1 MGHGHCIVVLCAAL
15 AIPVSSAGQTASDW
29 RYTQAGG
36 LIGGAVM
43 IGLTRA
49 SVAACGVG
57 CDNDMPAGAEL
68 ILAGIGAGIGSLAGY
83 AADRLRGDTNPVF
96 SVRAGPFF
104 NHMAMRSSLV
114 HGAANSA
121 GAMAVLQ
128 LSRYFSVHGEYTWTK
143 GSFAARPG
151 SIDPTVLANI
161 VPATARVA
169 GWTRGVERSHVRS
182 VFSELFGAHLPF
194 GDRVQVELLAG
205 IAVQASE
212 AFEYYDAHE
221 TDGQGT
227 SEDPSRTTAVP
238 GKYYLLNFA
247 SPDVG
252 AAFGASVE
260 IVVAR
265 RVALVPMVRYY
276 RGRDPGPS
284 VSYAVGALYRF

>member
-1 MGHGHCIVVLCAAL
+1 MPKRLLVAAVFVSVLAPAL
-15 AIPVSSAGQTASDW
+15 AAGQPASDW

-57 CDNDMPAGAEL
+57 CENDMPAGAEL
-68 ILAGIGAGIGSLAGY
+68 ILAGIGAGVGAVAGY
-83 AADRLRGDTNPVF
+83 AADRLRGDTDPVF
-96 SVRAGPFF
+96 SVRAGPVF

-128 LSRYFSVHGEYTWTK
+128 LSRYISVQAEYTLTK

-151 SIDPTVLANI
+151 SIDPNVLANV
-161 VPATARVA
+161 VPATAGVA
-169 GWTRGVERSHVRS
+169 GRTRGVERSNVTS
-182 VFSELFGAHLPF
+182 VFSELIGVHLPF
-194 GDRVQVELLAG
+194 GDRLQVGLLGG
-205 IAVQASE
+205 IAVQAAE
-212 AFEYYDAHE
+212 TFTYFDAHVPS
-221 TDGQGT
+221 GQGT
-227 SEDPSRTTAVP
+227 SEDPFWTTAVP
-238 GKYYLLNFA
+238 GKFYLLNFA

-252 AAFGASVE
+252 AVFGASVD
-260 IVVAR
+260 IFVAR
-265 RVALVPMVRYY
+265 RVAIVPMVRYY

-284 VSYAVGALYRF
+284 VSYGVGALYRF

>member
-1 MGHGHCIVVLCAAL
+1 MANRLLVAAVFVSML
-15 AIPVSSAGQTASDW
+15 APRLAAGQPASDW

-57 CDNDMPAGAEL
+57 CDNDMSAGAEL
-68 ILAGIGAGIGSLAGY
+68 MLAGIGAGIGSLVGY
-83 AADRLRGDTNPVF
+83 AADRLHGDTDPVF
-96 SVRAGPFF
+96 SVRAGPVF
-104 NHMAMRSSLV
+104 NHMAMRSSVV
-114 HGAANSA
+114 HGAANGA
-121 GAMAVLQ
+121 GAIAVLQ
-128 LSRYFSVHGEYTWTK
+128 LSRYISVHGEYAWTK

-151 SIDPTVLANI
+151 SIDPAVLANI

-169 GWTRGVERSHVRS
+169 GRRRGVKRSQVTS
-182 VFSELFGAHLPF
+182 VFSELIGVHLPF

-212 AFEYYDAHE
+212 SFDYYDAHE
-221 TDGQGT
+221 TIGHGT
-227 SEDPSRTTAVP
+227 SEDPIRTTAVP
-238 GKYYLLNFA
+238 GKFYLLNFA
-247 SPDVG
+247 APDVG

-265 RVALVPMVRYY
+265 RVALLPMVRYY
-276 RGRDPGPS
+276 RGREPGPS
-284 VSYAVGALYRF
+284 VTYAVGALYRF